1 MDPCGFS
8 GAKPT
13 DPHRCNSC
21 IRTTRRRNFLN
32 EEKSA
37 RLELF
42 AATEGGS
49 SFWGSE
55 ITQQGAHQTLLRIK
69 DGFYRSSK
77 AEKTLAQ
84 LNPGGA
90 AALLECIESAGGV
103 FITPG
108 DESWPQQLDDLAT
121 PPIGL
126 VVKGK
131 VDSLKARSIAI
142 VGTRNPTPYGAR
154 IASDFAAG
162 FVDREWSIISGGA
175 YGIDTHAH
183 KGALI
188 AEGITIAVIASGID
202 INYPAGNER
211 LFTEIAEL
219 GAIVSEVMPGTPA
232 FPSRFLTRNRIIA
245 ALSMSTLVVEAAF
258 RSGSLRTARD
268 AAELMRPVMAIPGP
282 INSPTSEGTHRL
294 IGERAAEIVTSVSDA
309 VELISSL
316 EQLV

>member
-1 MDPCGFS
+1 M
-8 GAKPT
+8 
-13 DPHRCNSC
+13 
-21 IRTTRRRNFLN
+21 
-32 EEKSA
+32 
-37 RLELF
+37 
-42 AATEGGS
+42 
-49 SFWGSE
+49 
-55 ITQQGAHQTLLRIK
+55 
-69 DGFYRSSK
+69 
-77 AEKTLAQ
+77 
-84 LNPGGA
+84 NPGGA
-90 AALLECIESAGGV
+90 PALLELIEKAGGI

-108 DESWPQQLDDLAT
+108 DATWPEQLDDLAT

-131 VDSLKARSIAI
+131 VDSLKTRSIAI

-211 LFTEIAEL
+211 LFAEIAEL

-309 VELISSL
+309 VELITSL
-316 EQLV
+316 ESLV